1 MIAPSVMK
9 ALVLSMNAPDDH
21 VIRMHYTNK
30 AGVVTE
36 RTVSP
41 IRFIGQTAMMA
52 LCLSRE
58 EPRRFEL
65 DKCSKIELVDA
76 NDVLMPVEIRV
87 IHDGSG
93 RYQDGDESPLGDSP
107 QAAGQS
113 TAGPN
118 ARDTKGGKH
127 RAAVFP

>member
-9 ALVLSMNAPDDH
+9 SLVLSMNAPDDH
-21 VIRMHYTNK
+21 VIRMQYTDK

-65 DKCSKIELVDA
+65 DKCSQIELVDA

-87 IHDGSG
+87 ISDGSG
-93 RYQDGDESPLGDSP
+93 RDQNGKKSGMGNSP
-107 QAAGQS
+107 
-113 TAGPN
+113 
-118 ARDTKGGKH
+118 
-127 RAAVFP
+127 